1 MKAPPGHTALER
13 TRDPFL
19 AFIETLKEAIIA
31 GVVERL
37 ISEIQR
43 PTLDLNDL
51 GIAPLRAYSAEEVAE
66 ILGTTRTNSIYEIPE
81 RDLPRVRRVGRTVG
95 YLGINVLC
103 YMHGLK
109 PVDVAGAV
117 EQFRARLLDERPSSV
132 RPLYP
137 DQQGKTRVL

>member
-1 MKAPPGHTALER
+1 MTTLERHTAPDPA
-13 TRDPFL
+13 RDPFT
-19 AFIETLKEAIIA
+19 AYIEKVKEAIIV

-37 ISEIQR
+37 QQDLQR
-43 PTLDLNDL
+43 PTLNLNDL

-66 ILGTTRTNSIYEIPE
+66 ILGTTRINSIYEIPE
-81 RDLPRVRRVGRTVG
+81 RELPRVRRVGRAVG

-109 PVDVAGAV
+109 PVDVAGAI

-132 RPLYP
+132 KPLHP
-137 DQQGKTRVL
+137 DERGKTRVL

>member
-1 MKAPPGHTALER
+1 MKAPPGHTALDP
-13 TRDPFL
+13 TRDP
-19 AFIETLKEAIIA
+19 FIETLKEAIIA

-103 YMHGLK
+103 DMHGLQ
-109 PVDVAGAV
+109 PVAVAGAV
-117 EQFRARLLDERPSSV
+117 ERFRARLLDERPSSV
-132 RPLYP
+132 RPLHP

>member
-1 MKAPPGHTALER
+1 MTTTERHTAPDPA
-13 TRDPFL
+13 RDPFT
-19 AFIETLKEAIIA
+19 AYIEKVKEAIIA